1 MHFQDLSWYLAV
13 QSTVGA
19 FISFFFYNI
28 YGAVSDRVGRKPFIL
43 ITCFGAGITA
53 SMWGLFEGTT
63 LLVFAIVAALV
74 SVVTSSFPIVTLG
87 YFKDC
92 VPHQAFNK
100 VRADSI
106 HRNTGVAP
114 SGSPT
119 ARSTNSQ
126 VKDKKNSYT
135 AIAQQKWLVIWF
147 GIGTGL
153 GLLCQQVIMASFDD
167 PTNLKVC
174 MLCCGVLYIIGGFY
188 TWFYVPET
196 VNPDLRVASSLGDY
210 FSKGLWRQDCR
221 FVENLK
227 KVLNQSA
234 SLRVYALW
242 FVFEQCG
249 QSLHT
254 LVLAQYILYR
264 FGMGSAFLGSMGAIS
279 FLSGIVSLLCAEYV
293 IELFGQLTL
302 TLIPVILGDGLGL
315 SLGLVGTL
323 LYVQFSSV
331 TLISLILSSARI

>member
-19 FISFFFYNI
+19 FLSFFFYNI

-106 HRNTGVAP
+106 HRSTGVAP

-119 ARSTNSQ
+119 ARSTRST
-126 VKDKKNSYT
+126 VTDKKNSYT
-135 AIAQQKWLVIWF
+135 AITQQKWLVIWF
-147 GIGTGL
+147 GIGTW
-153 GLLCQQVIMASFDD
+153 CSSA
-167 PTNLKVC
+167 
-174 MLCCGVLYIIGGFY
+174 
-188 TWFYVPET
+188 
-196 VNPDLRVASSLGDY
+196 RV
-210 FSKGLWRQDCR
+210 GLWRSL
-221 FVENLK
+221 ENAK
-227 KVLNQSA
+227 
-234 SLRVYALW
+234 
-242 FVFEQCG
+242 
-249 QSLHT
+249 
-254 LVLAQYILYR
+254 
-264 FGMGSAFLGSMGAIS
+264 S
-279 FLSGIVSLLCAEYV
+279 F
-293 IELFGQLTL
+293 
-302 TLIPVILGDGLGL
+302 D
-315 SLGLVGTL
+315 
-323 LYVQFSSV
+323 
-331 TLISLILSSARI
+331 